1 METFEFQ
8 AEINQLMSLIINT
21 FYTNKDIFLRELI
34 SNASDAIDKIR
45 YQSLTNAD
53 VLSDN
58 PELAVFIKA
67 DKEAKTITIE
77 DTGVGM
83 TKDEL
88 IKNLGC
94 IAHSG
99 TKAFM
104 EAMSSGKT
112 DVSCIGQ
119 FGVGFYSAYLVADRV
134 VVTTKQ
140 YGDSQ
145 YTWESSANG
154 SFTITKDE
162 CTIKRGT
169 RIVIHMKE
177 DMGDYLEE
185 QKLTSLIK
193 THSEFIGY
201 PINLFVTRTVT
212 VPVPPVA
219 NETNENTD
227 QDDGVVED
235 DQEAEEPIAPLV
247 QEQYEIINKQKPI
260 WMRTPEDVT
269 PEEYESFYKVLSSDW
284 NSHIAVKHFSMDG
297 QLQYRAILYVPK
309 TAPHD
314 LFDKKECKSIKLYVK
329 RVFITDESKDMIPE
343 YLSFIRG
350 VIDSDDLPLNVSRE
364 FLQQTKI
371 MNVLKKNVV
380 KKCLEMF
387 KDLAD
392 NKPEDYKT
400 FYSAFS
406 KNIKLGVHDDST
418 NRSKLV
424 DLLRYTTSKKE
435 DSSFKD
441 YVARMPDDQKNI
453 YYMTGESVSVLE
465 KSPFVEKLKKK
476 GYEVIYMVDA
486 IDEYLIMEVKEYD
499 SKKLMS
505 ITRNNELFES
515 SDEEKKSW
523 DEVVKHNEVFCT
535 KLKEIL
541 GDKVVSVKVS
551 NRIVDSPCVL
561 VTDEYGW
568 SANMERIMKAQALK
582 DTTYMSYLVPKKI
595 MEINPDNKIIQN
607 LKKRVVDM
615 KDSDKSVVENLVR
628 LLYNTA
634 IISSG
639 FTLEDP
645 ALFSKQIYNI
655 MNMGLDG
662 DVESEVIEEEEEE
675 EVEETNV
682 TAMEDLD

>member
-1 METFEFQ
+1 MTEIFEFQ

-53 VLSDN
+53 VLKDN
-58 PELAVFIKA
+58 PELTVYIKA
-67 DKEAKTITIE
+67 DKDNKTITIE

-88 IKNLGC
+88 VKNLGC

-104 EAMSSGKT
+104 EALSSGKT

-119 FGVGFYSAYLVADRV
+119 FGVGFYSAYLVADKV
-134 VVTTKQ
+134 VVSTKP
-140 YGDSQ
+140 YDEPQ

-154 SFTITKDE
+154 TFTITKDDI
-162 CTIKRGT
+162 CDIKRGT

-201 PINLFVTRTVT
+201 PIILFVTKT
-212 VPVPPVA
+212 VPVEQEVVPVEQEEA
-219 NETNENTD
+219 VKEGDIEEVPVD
-227 QDDGVVED
+227 SVPVEP
-235 DQEAEEPIAPLV
+235 EATVIKHE
-247 QEQYEIINKQKPI
+247 YEVINKQKPI
-260 WMRTPEDVT
+260 WMRAPEDVT
-269 PEEYESFYKVLSSDW
+269 PEEYESFYKILSSDW

-329 RVFITDESKDMIPE
+329 RVFITDESKDLIPE
-343 YLSFIRG
+343 YLSFVRG

-371 MNVLKKNVV
+371 MNVLKKNIV

-387 KDLAD
+387 KDMAD

-400 FYSAFS
+400 FYTAFA

-418 NRSKLV
+418 NRAKLV
-424 DLLRYTTSKKE
+424 DLLRYNTSKKE
-435 DSSFKD
+435 DSSLKD
-441 YVARMPDDQKNI
+441 YVARMPDDQKHI
-453 YYMTGESVSVLE
+453 YYITGESVSVLE

-486 IDEYLIMEVKEYD
+486 IDEYLIMEVKEYE
-499 SKKLMS
+499 SKKLLS
-505 ITRNNELFES
+505 ITRNNELFDNTE
-515 SDEEKKSW
+515 EEKKAW
-523 DEVVKHNEVFCT
+523 DDIVKENEVFCT
-535 KLKEIL
+535 KLKAIL
-541 GDKVVSVKVS
+541 GDKVMSVKVS

-595 MEINPDNKIIQN
+595 LEINPDNKIIQN
-607 LKKRVVDM
+607 LKKRVLNTEE
-615 KDSDKSVVENLVR
+615 KDKSVVDNLVR

-645 ALFSKQIYNI
+645 ALFSKQIYSI
-655 MNMGLDG
+655 MNVGLDG
-662 DVESEVIEEEEEE
+662 DVVEEE
-675 EVEETNV
+675 EVEVEEEENT
-682 TAMEDLD
+682 TAMEDID